1 MIGISSCGVKG
12 VNCKEKDPLPKEK
25 VHKFVSW
32 PLSAPI
38 GVLNVIYAP
47 HRSTRDQ

>member
-1 MIGISSCGVKG
+1 MIVRGCGVKG
-12 VNCKEKDPLPKEK
+12 VKCKEKDPLPKEK

-32 PLSAPI
+32 PLTALIS
-38 GVLNVIYAP
+38 VLYVIYAP